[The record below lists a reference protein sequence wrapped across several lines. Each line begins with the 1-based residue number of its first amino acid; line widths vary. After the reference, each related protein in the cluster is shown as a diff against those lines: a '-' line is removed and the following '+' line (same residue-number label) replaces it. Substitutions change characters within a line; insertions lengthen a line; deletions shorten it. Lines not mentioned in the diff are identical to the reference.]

1 MIQTGGS
8 EFTAP
13 HFHSQRPHLPQ
24 QYPNLRLVNPAPHL
38 ASSPQAPGSAEPQLG
53 VLRTS
58 PPPNKQPKA
67 LDCCQNYSSLS
78 RTECACQPSPN
89 QPLGSRGSAFAPP
102 NKPLSEQAAAG
113 SGLLS
118 ELQLSRAQSAPASPL
133 NKPPGSRGSVLA
145 PPNKP
150 LSQPATSF
158 QPFAPSPP
166 THSSTRATINTDTLT
181 HQPTEFINPFLVL

>member
-1 MIQTGGS
+1 VIQTGGS

-78 RTECACQPSPN
+78 RTECAYQPSQPAPKWKRRPAAPLPTSPSPN
-89 QPLGSRGSAFAPP
+89 KQPKALDCCQNYSSPCAR
-102 NKPLSEQAAAG
+102 
-113 SGLLS
+113 
-118 ELQLSRAQSAPASPL
+118 SAPASHP
-133 NKPPGSRGSVLA
+133 NKPPQPIRQIRPIRPISPHPSSSNPQHRLRSLREVLV
-145 PPNKP
+145 
-150 LSQPATSF
+150 Q
-158 QPFAPSPP
+158 
-166 THSSTRATINTDTLT
+166 
-181 HQPTEFINPFLVL
+181 